1 MNLYHCAA
9 TTPFGPL
16 GDYILANTRG
26 EAECLFF
33 NQHGL
38 WPHTTKL
45 ERKKRNELN

>member
-9 TTPFGPL
+9 LTPFGPL
-16 GDYILANTRG
+16 GDYYLAATRAM
-26 EAECLFF
+26 AECLFY

-45 ERKKRNELN
+45 ERKSKK

>member
-9 TTPFGPL
+9 LTPFGTL
-16 GDYILANTRG
+16 GDYYLTATRA
-26 EAECLFF
+26 EAEAQFH

-45 ERKKRNELN
+45 ERKHK

>member
-9 TTPFGPL
+9 LTPFGTL
-16 GDYILANTRG
+16 GDYYLAATRA
-26 EAECLFF
+26 EAESQFR

-45 ERKKRNELN
+45 ERKSK

>member
-1 MNLYHCAA
+1 MNLYHCTA

-16 GDYILANTRG
+16 GDYYLAATRA
-26 EAECLFF
+26 EAEAQFH

-45 ERKKRNELN
+45 ERKCK